1 MRRALD
7 PVPRPPKFFAIGLNY
22 ADHARESGLALPD
35 FPIVFTKAPT
45 CVIGHGED
53 IVRPRVSTQLDYEG
67 ELAFVI
73 GERCRHVARG
83 DAAGVIAGYTIVN
96 DVSVRD
102 WQMRTSQWNL
112 GKSFDTHGPMGPWLV
127 DDVDPHA
134 LDIRTWVNGEL
145 RQESNT
151 RELIFDC
158 FALVEVLSTVCTL
171 EPGDLVATGTPAG
184 VGMAMDPPRWL
195 AAGDVVRIE
204 IEGLGA
210 LENRV
215 VDEPE

>member
-1 MRRALD
+1 MRRPLAG
-7 PVPRPPKFFAIGLNY
+7 RPGKFFAVGLNY
-22 ADHARESGLALPD
+22 ADHARETGIALPE
-35 FPIVFTKAPT
+35 FPIVFTKAAT
-45 CVIGHGED
+45 CVIGDGED

-67 ELAFVI
+67 ELGIVI
-73 GERCRHVARG
+73 GQRCRHVAR
-83 DAAGVIAGYTIVN
+83 DAAHEVIAGYTIVN

-102 WQMRTSQWNL
+102 WQMRTSQWDL
-112 GKSFDTHGPMGPWLV
+112 GKSFDTHGPVGPHV
-127 DDVDPHA
+127 EGDVDPHT

-158 FALVEVLSTVCTL
+158 YALVELLSTVCTL
-171 EPGDLVATGTPAG
+171 EPGDIVATGTPSG

-204 IEGLGA
+204 IEGIGV